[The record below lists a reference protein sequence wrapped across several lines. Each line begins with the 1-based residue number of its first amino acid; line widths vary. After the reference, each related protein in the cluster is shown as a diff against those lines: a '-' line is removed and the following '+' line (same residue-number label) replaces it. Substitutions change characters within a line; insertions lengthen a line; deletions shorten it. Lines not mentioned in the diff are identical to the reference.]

1 MCVLHIRF
9 QCLCLAELPVQMPT
23 ASPRLPSLLS
33 KDGARW
39 LAGGMLRRR
48 LTENLSGGPH
58 IDFRGGRVDATEAG
72 PPGVPQSQDSLK
84 SHTAAFARIGFSPKE
99 MIQLVACGHT
109 IGGVQRAAFPDI
121 VPEKVVS
128 EKYNP
133 DGNVVFD
140 QTFAAF
146 DNHMYV
152 LVCGIRASVATETSA
167 ARWSTCLAARSTRSS
182 SGRT

>member
-1 MCVLHIRF
+1 
-9 QCLCLAELPVQMPT
+9 
-23 ASPRLPSLLS
+23 
-33 KDGARW
+33 
-39 LAGGMLRRR
+39 
-48 LTENLSGGPH
+48 
-58 IDFRGGRVDATEAG
+58 
-72 PPGVPQSQDSLK
+72 VPQSQDSLK

-121 VPEKVVS
+121 VPENVVS

-152 LVCGIRASVATETSA
+152 PVCGIHARVAADTSA
-167 ARWSTCLAARSTRSS
+167 ARLSTCLAARSTRSS
-182 SGRT
+182 LGRT

>member
-1 MCVLHIRF
+1 
-9 QCLCLAELPVQMPT
+9 
-23 ASPRLPSLLS
+23 
-33 KDGARW
+33 
-39 LAGGMLRRR
+39 
-48 LTENLSGGPH
+48 
-58 IDFRGGRVDATEAG
+58 
-72 PPGVPQSQDSLK
+72 VPQSQDSLK

-121 VPEKVVS
+121 VPEKAVS
-128 EKYNP
+128 AEYNP

-146 DNHMYV
+146 DNHMYAP
-152 LVCGIRASVATETSA
+152 VCGIRASVATDTLLLLS
-167 ARWSTCLAARSTRSS
+167 STCLAARSTRSS